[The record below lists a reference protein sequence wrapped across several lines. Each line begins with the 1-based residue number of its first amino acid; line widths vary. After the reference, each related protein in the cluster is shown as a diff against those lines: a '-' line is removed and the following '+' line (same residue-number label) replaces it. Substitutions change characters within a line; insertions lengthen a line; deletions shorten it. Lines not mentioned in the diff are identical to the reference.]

1 MAIHN
6 TRYGAHYWN
15 RDEVDTYES
24 SPNDLYRYTAFIG
37 NQKLPAIPRGGSHL
51 MVGGSRRSVHWTAE
65 TRDQDSEHLAV
76 YISGYQ
82 CGEKRVSCFHLNA

>member
-37 NQKLPAIPRGGSHL
+37 NQKSFNGRGQSQECAL
-51 MVGGSRRSVHWTAE
+51 
-65 TRDQDSEHLAV
+65 D
-76 YISGYQ
+76 
-82 CGEKRVSCFHLNA
+82 C